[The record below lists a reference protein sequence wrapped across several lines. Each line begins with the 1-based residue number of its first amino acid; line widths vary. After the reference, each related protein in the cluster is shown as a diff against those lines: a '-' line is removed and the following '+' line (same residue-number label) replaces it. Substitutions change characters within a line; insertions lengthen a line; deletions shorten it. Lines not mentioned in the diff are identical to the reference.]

1 MSCGSA
7 IIEARR
13 RRPVGAFLL
22 AVLAGSCARI
32 EMGEV
37 PAAPTI
43 PTIRVGL
50 AVDVRSVEFGGG
62 EALDVRT
69 DDGRT
74 VLRVPAGRTV
84 RVERGDGSTILVPR
98 DGDRVAVEHLTVL
111 PDEGE
116 GVVRVNGR
124 DYRGVIS
131 VLSGDRGMT
140 VVNAVHIDSY
150 LAGVVN
156 AEMGRR
162 GTREQA
168 ALTAQAVVSRTVA
181 VRALGRSRVRGYDVV
196 ATVQDQAYG
205 GVGAELDQ
213 GRQAVEGTRGEVLMY
228 GGVVID
234 AFFSSTCG
242 GRTAAGGEV
251 FAGAAGHA
259 YLPSQSDVDPSGTP
273 WCVISPRFTWTES
286 WTGEALAGTL
296 RETLPNGRGAHLRPE
311 HLLDVVVRER
321 TGSGRVSRLQLVLTG
336 GAEEADARTVR
347 QVLRPAG
354 GGLLRSSAFRLQSTR
369 RGDRLV
375 SLVAEGGGAGHGV
388 GLCQWG
394 AVGRARTGVGYR
406 EILSAYFPGTTVQ
419 RLW

>member
-1 MSCGSA
+1 M
-7 IIEARR
+7 
-13 RRPVGAFLL
+13 RRPVGVLL
-22 AVLAGSCARI
+22 LSVLAGSCARI

-37 PAAPTI
+37 PAAPTV

-50 AVDVRSVEFGGG
+50 AVDVRSAEVGGG
-62 EALDVRT
+62 GALVVREP
-69 DDGRT
+69 DGRV
-74 VLRVPAGRTV
+74 VLRIPAGRTV
-84 RVERGDGSTILVPR
+84 RLEAGDGNTILLPR
-98 DGDRVAVEHLTVL
+98 DGGRVAVGHPTVL

-116 GVVRVNGR
+116 ELVRVNGR
-124 DYRGVIS
+124 DYRGVIT
-131 VLSGDRGMT
+131 VLPGVRGVT
-140 VVNAVHIDSY
+140 VVNAVDIDLY

-162 GTREQA
+162 GTREEA

-181 VRALGRSRVRGYDVV
+181 VRALGRSRLRGYDVV

-213 GRQAVEGTRGEVLMY
+213 GRRAVVSTRGEVLMFA
-228 GGVVID
+228 GAVID

-242 GRTAAGGEV
+242 GRTAEGGEV
-251 FAGAAGHA
+251 FPGAAGHA
-259 YLPSQSDVDPSGTP
+259 YLPSQSDVDPSGTA
-273 WCVISPRFTWTES
+273 WCVISPRFTWRES

-296 RETLPNGRGAHLRPE
+296 RETLPNGRGARVRPE
-311 HLLDVVVRER
+311 HLRDVVVVER
-321 TGSGRVSRLQLVLTG
+321 TGSGRVARLQLVLTG

-347 QVLRPAG
+347 QVLRPVG

-369 RGDRLV
+369 QGGRLV
-375 SLVAEGGGAGHGV
+375 ALVAEGGGAGHGV

-394 AVGRARTGVGYR
+394 AVGRARAGVGYR
-406 EILSAYFPGTTVQ
+406 EILSAYFPGTVVQ

>member
-1 MSCGSA
+1 
-7 IIEARR
+7 
-13 RRPVGAFLL
+13 
-22 AVLAGSCARI
+22 
-32 EMGEV
+32 MGEV
-37 PAAPTI
+37 PAAPTV

-50 AVDVRSVEFGGG
+50 AVDVRSAEVGGG
-62 EALDVRT
+62 DALVVQDSE
-69 DDGRT
+69 GRIL
-74 VLRVPAGRTV
+74 LRIPAGRTAQW
-84 RVERGDGSTILVPR
+84 EQEDGDGILLSH
-98 DGDRVAVEHLTVL
+98 DGVRVAVGNATVL
-111 PDEGE
+111 PEEGK
-116 GVVRVNGR
+116 GLVRVNGR
-124 DYRGVIS
+124 DYRGMVTALPGGQG
-131 VLSGDRGMT
+131 VT
-140 VVNAVHIDSY
+140 VVNVVDIDSY

-162 GTREQA
+162 GTREEA

-213 GRQAVEGTRGEVLMY
+213 GRRAVEGTRGEVLMH
-228 GGVVID
+228 GGAVID

-251 FAGAAGHA
+251 FPGAAGHA
-259 YLPSQSDVDPSGTP
+259 YLPSQSDVDPSGTA
-273 WCVISPRFTWTES
+273 WCVISPRFAWRES

-296 RETLPNGRGAHLRPE
+296 RETLPSGRGAHLRPE
-311 HLLDVVVRER
+311 HLLDVVVRDR